1 MTELITGSV
10 GSGKGTYIIE
20 KIREQLEKK
29 KRMFLIVPEQ
39 EAVIWERRICAEL
52 PPMNA
57 LYLQVLS
64 FKRLANEVFR
74 TVGGISSDF
83 SSKGKRLLL
92 MWSAVLSVSEQLS
105 VYGGDEG
112 FEDKYASL
120 MLDVVDEL
128 KRNRIGAKDLSEASK
143 RLSEEEEGALAKKL
157 SDISLIYGAYSAIC
171 RETNGK
177 DPGDALE
184 ELASVL
190 HGSDFFVGST
200 VFIDSFYSL
209 TPAELEVLYC
219 ILKSADDTFITFTFD
234 PEAKTVH
241 FEHVKRYFEDVKYRC
256 QVAKSDFKEVRL
268 NGNRRT
274 EREDLKYLSE
284 ALWDFSAKPFEG
296 RSDGIRIIGCHDR
309 YEESRAAGALIER
322 AVSKGARY
330 SQIAVVAKDIDRLRG
345 IIDRQLD
352 ALGIPYHM
360 ARRSG
365 LKNTPEVKLAVSLL
379 NCVGKGY
386 RREDAVACLKTGLC
400 PVTDD
405 ESAAFEEYV
414 DTWNI
419 RGKKA
424 FLSDDGW
431 SMNPLGYTAK
441 MTERSKLELRDANR
455 VRGVLSGAFKK
466 LTAVFDGGTATVRD
480 ICRALYEVFDR
491 WDVFSSSVRDAE
503 LLRLSGRDSDAAM
516 EEKVFELI
524 VSVFDVMEQTVGDV
538 RLDACRF
545 ARLFF
550 AVAST
555 FDIGAIPAG
564 IDMVTLGSATGVR
577 LDGIKHVITV
587 GCVEGEFPASKE
599 RRGVFSDADIEA
611 LEKVDVRFL
620 DADDMNEELFRFWR
634 TVSCSS
640 ESVTLTVPRTDGEN
654 VLFPSVAVRR
664 IKKLFGTAEEEF
676 SDIAEKEGV
685 FSKRSAESLAP
696 YLEVGTALGAI
707 RRIADED
714 GDIDI
719 PKKQECSLCAD
730 GDRVSKGCA
739 DALWGGGMSLTQSRI
754 DKFSSCRFA
763 FYMSYVLG
771 LEEQRRANVSAADSG
786 NFIHKVLEVYFGSV
800 KSRDELP
807 DGEGMRRR
815 ISEITEDYARDS
827 MGSANITP
835 RQRFLLGRLERS
847 AVMLTDLISEE
858 FRQSGF
864 FPFAFEMPFNGKEG
878 NPDPPRFETEDGT
891 PVTLYGVIDRLDTL
905 RTEDAVYVRVV
916 DYKTGT
922 KKFDLKKIEKGKDL
936 QLLIYLF
943 ALCNSEKADFKE
955 RIAPGGRALLPAGAM
970 YFSAPPDSAKS
981 DCYTDPEC
989 GTDIAKK
996 NVLRS
1001 GIFLDDEKVLRAMD
1015 SGLSGKFIP
1024 KYKAGAPSFAKLERF
1039 GTLSG
1044 EIESIV
1050 VSIADS
1056 IKGGDCGSIPAE
1068 TGQNG
1073 TCEYCKMKPICRHI
1087 EGMGGESDE

>member
-1 MTELITGSV
+1 MTELITGSA

-52 PPMNA
+52 PPSSA

-74 TVGGISSDF
+74 TVGGISSAF

-92 MWSAVLSVSEQLS
+92 MWSAVLSVSDELS
-105 VYGGDEG
+105 VYRGDEG

-120 MLDVVDEL
+120 MLDAVDEL
-128 KRNRIGAKDLSEASK
+128 KRNRIGAKALYEASEK
-143 RLSEEEEGALAKKL
+143 LSGWETEALAKKL
-157 SDISLIYGAYSAIC
+157 ADIAIIYGAYSLIC
-171 RETNGK
+171 MEIAGK

-184 ELASVL
+184 ELAAVL
-190 HGSDFFVGST
+190 HGSDFFAGST
-200 VFIDSFYSL
+200 VFVDSFYSL

-219 ILKSADDTFITFTFD
+219 ILKSADDTYVTFTFD
-234 PEAKTVH
+234 PEKDALH
-241 FEHVKRYFEDVKYRC
+241 FEHVKKFFDNVKYRC
-256 QVAKSDFKEVRL
+256 EVAKSDFKEVRL
-268 NGNRRT
+268 KGNHRT
-274 EREDLKYLSE
+274 DREDLKYLSE
-284 ALWDFSAKPFEG
+284 TLWDFSAVPFEG
-296 RSDGIRIIGCHDR
+296 KSDRIRIIGCRDR
-309 YEESRAAGALIER
+309 YEEARAVGALIER
-322 AVSKGARY
+322 FVSEGARY
-330 SQIAVVAKDIDRLRG
+330 SQIAVVAKDIDKLRG

-379 NCVGKGY
+379 NCIGKGY

-400 PVTDD
+400 PVSDG
-405 ESAAFEEYV
+405 ESASFEEYV

-441 MTERSKLELRDANR
+441 MTERSRTVLRDANR
-455 VRGVLSGAFKK
+455 VREVLAEALKK
-466 LTAVFDGGTATVRD
+466 LAAVFDGGTATVRD
-480 ICRALYEVFDR
+480 ICRALYEVFDG
-491 WDVFSSSVRDAE
+491 WDVFSSSMRDAE
-503 LLRLSGRDSDAAM
+503 LLRLSGRDSDAAV

-524 VSVFDVMEQTVGDV
+524 VSVFDVMEQTVGNM
-538 RLDACRF
+538 RIDACRF

-555 FDIGAIPAG
+555 FDTGAIPAG

-577 LDGIKHVITV
+577 LDGIKHVIAV
-587 GCVEGEFPASKE
+587 GCVEGEFPASGE
-599 RRGVFSDADIEA
+599 RRGVFSDTDVEA
-611 LEKVDVRFL
+611 LEKIDIKLL
-620 DADDMNEELFRFWR
+620 DQDDMSEELFRFWR

-640 ESVTLTVPRTDGEN
+640 DSVTLTVPRADGN
-654 VLFPSVAVRR
+654 NTLFPSVAVRR

-676 SDIAEKEGV
+676 SKIAERDGV
-685 FSKRSAESLAP
+685 FSKRSAEALAP
-696 YLEVGTALGAI
+696 YFEGGAALGAI

-714 GDIDI
+714 GDVDI
-719 PKKQECSLCAD
+719 PKKQESPLCAD
-730 GDRVSKGCA
+730 GDRVSKECA
-739 DALWGGGMSLTQSRI
+739 DSLWGGGMSLTQSRI

-763 FYMSYVLG
+763 FYMSYVLR

-786 NFIHKVLEVYFGSV
+786 NFIHKVLEIYFGAV
-800 KSRDELP
+800 KSRDDLP
-807 DGEGMRRR
+807 NSEEMRRR
-815 ISEITEDYARDS
+815 ISEITEEYARDS

-864 FPFAFEMPFNGKEG
+864 FPFAFEMPFNGNEG
-878 NPDPPRFETEDGT
+878 YPDPPRFETEDGT

-905 RTEDAVYVRVV
+905 RTDDAVYVKVV

-943 ALCNSEKADFKE
+943 ALCNSGKADFRE

-981 DCYTDPEC
+981 DFYTGCEN
-989 GTDIAKK
+989 GTEIAKK
-996 NVLRS
+996 SVLRS

-1015 SGLSGKFIP
+1015 GSLSGKFIP
-1024 KYKAGAPSFAKLERF
+1024 KYKAGAPSFATLERF
-1039 GTLSG
+1039 GALSG

-1056 IKGGDCGSIPAE
+1056 IKGGDCRSLPAE
-1068 TGQNG
+1068 TGRNG
-1073 TCEYCKMKPICRHI
+1073 SCEYCKMKPICRHI
-1087 EGMGGESDE
+1087 EGTGGESDE